1 MIDKIRIL
9 IDEMVIGYWLLV
21 VGYWLLVI
29 GRNSALLNLAS
40 LNNQ

>member
-21 VGYWLLVI
+21 IGYWAKF
-29 GRNSALLNLAS
+29 RFAEFRFA
-40 LNNQ
+40 Q